1 MLMDQ
6 RILAGVGN
14 IYANEALWRAGV
26 DPSRAADRVTVDEAV
41 RLRDEIVAVLEES
54 IALRG
59 TSFRRLSR
67 RERLARKFRRPIS
80 SVRPLGRALHAV
92 RSSIDRHSRGR
103 RPDDGA
109 MRALSKVALIRPPTS
124 DEQLAVM
131 RAHVRDTATDRP
143 AVYRMIAADGEIVY
157 VGKSKQVRSRLL
169 SYFRCAFP
177 EEKGARILR
186 DAEHIEWEY
195 MPSEFAALLEELR
208 LIKRYRPRF
217 NVAMKRDGRNYC
229 FIKITRGPA
238 PKLVVVRGPGADDSS
253 IYYGPFMGASG
264 VADASASSTTSS
276 ACATARPTSECISP
290 TSPSCSTFFPAR
302 RDAFGSKSRSAWVH
316 ASAGARFSSTTT
328 AWRWP
333 ERFSTA
339 LTMVRSS
346 TCGARWKRRAN
357 DWSTNAPR
365 RFATSS
371 SASKRCVS
379 QFARLRFAVET
390 LSFVYTVPG
399 HDGDDRVYLIRRG
412 RVRAETALP
421 REPAQAGTLLRLID
435 EVFTPIERDTGQIP
449 THEIDELLLLS
460 SWFRRFP
467 DELERT
473 SAARGRRAAR
483 RRVVR
488 LLESSSRQRA
498 EWRAFCRNRRRVCVQ
513 PATVECR

>member
-1 MLMDQ
+1 
-6 RILAGVGN
+6 
-14 IYANEALWRAGV
+14 
-26 DPSRAADRVTVDEAV
+26 
-41 RLRDEIVAVLEES
+41 
-54 IALRG
+54 
-59 TSFRRLSR
+59 
-67 RERLARKFRRPIS
+67 
-80 SVRPLGRALHAV
+80 
-92 RSSIDRHSRGR
+92 
-103 RPDDGA
+103 

-186 DAEHIEWEY
+186 DAERIEWEY

-238 PKLVVVRGPGADDSS
+238 PKLVVVRGPGSDDSS

-264 VADASASSTTSS
+264 VTDAVRELNDVFGLRDCAADQRMHFADQPELFDIFPRTPGCIRFELKKCLGPCVGGCTVQQYDDRMALARAFLDGVDDGPIEHLRSEMEAASERLEYERA
-276 ACATARPTSECISP
+276 ATL
-290 TSPSCSTFFPAR
+290 
-302 RDAFGSKSRSAWVH
+302 RDKLKRL
-316 ASAGARFSSTTT
+316 
-328 AWRWP
+328 
-333 ERFSTA
+333 EA
-339 LTMVRSS
+339 LR
-346 TCGARWKRRAN
+346 G
-357 DWSTNAPR
+357 
-365 RFATSS
+365 
-371 SASKRCVS
+371 

-399 HDGDDRVYLIRRG
+399 HDADDRVYLIRRG
-412 RVRAETALP
+412 RVRAETTLP
-421 REPAQAGTLLRLID
+421 RDPESARLLLGLID
-435 EVFTPIERDTGQIP
+435 EVFSPSERDTGQIP

-467 DELERT
+467 EELERT
-473 SAARGRRAAR
+473 SAARATTLAAA
-483 RRVVR
+483 
-488 LLESSSRQRA
+488 S
-498 EWRAFCRNRRRVCVQ
+498 
-513 PATVECR
+513 